1 MLAPPQ
7 TVQGVAGEK
16 VSLPQWPGHPQWLL
30 LALSSRE

>member
-16 VSLPQWPGHPQWLL
+16 VSSPQWPEHPQWLL